1 MKYVRRDKTRYAGIS
16 MLNLIDVIFVL
27 LLFFMVTT
35 SFNKFAHIDIALPQ
49 SASNLDEKETKNVE
63 VFYLLN
69 GEVLLSIN
77 GEQKSLNLTDLATQI
92 ANLTP
97 KQKESVKLNA
107 DEAINYGEVVN
118 LISILKDNGTQN
130 VELNIKKK
138 PKGEKMSLVLS
149 PCKFNQGEQL

>member
-1 MKYVRRDKTRYAGIS
+1 MAAVLKGEAVKYVRRDKARYAGIS

-49 SASNLDEKETKNVE
+49 SASNLDEKDTKNVE

-69 GEVLLSIN
+69 GEVLLSVG
-77 GEQKSLNLTDLATQI
+77 GEQKSLNLADLAAQI

-138 PKGEKMSLVLS
+138 PKG
-149 PCKFNQGEQL
+149 

>member
-1 MKYVRRDKTRYAGIS
+1 MDAVLKGEAVKYVRRDKARYAGIS

-49 SASNLDEKETKNVE
+49 SASNLDEKDTKNVE

-69 GEVLLSIN
+69 GEVLLSVG
-77 GEQKSLNLTDLATQI
+77 GEQKSLNLADLAAQI

-138 PKGEKMSLVLS
+138 SKG
-149 PCKFNQGEQL
+149 

>member
-1 MKYVRRDKTRYAGIS
+1 MKYVRRDKGKHAGIS

-35 SFNKFAHIDIALPQ
+35 SFNKLAHIDITLPQ
-49 SASNLDEKETKNVE
+49 SSSSLNEEEDKNVE

-69 GEVLLSIN
+69 GEILLSIS
-77 GEQKSLNLTDLATQI
+77 GEQKSLNLTNLGGEI

-97 KQKESVKLNA
+97 KQKESIKLNA
-107 DEAINYGEVVN
+107 DEAINYGDVIN
-118 LISILKDNGTQN
+118 LISILKDSGTQN

-138 PKGEKMSLVLS
+138 PKG
-149 PCKFNQGEQL
+149 

>member
-1 MKYVRRDKTRYAGIS
+1 MKYVRRDKARYAGIS

-35 SFNKFAHIDIALPQ
+35 SFNKFTHIDIALPQ
-49 SASNLDEKETKNVE
+49 STSNLDEKDTKNVE
-63 VFYLLN
+63 VFYLLS

-77 GEQKSLNLTDLATQI
+77 GEQKSLNLADLAAQI
-92 ANLTP
+92 SNLTP

-138 PKGEKMSLVLS
+138 PKG
-149 PCKFNQGEQL
+149 

>member
-49 SASNLDEKETKNVE
+49 SASNLDEKDTKNVE

-69 GEVLLSIN
+69 GEILLSVG
-77 GEQKSLNLTDLATQI
+77 GEQKSLNLADLGAQI
-92 ANLTP
+92 LNLTP

-138 PKGEKMSLVLS
+138 PKG
-149 PCKFNQGEQL
+149 

>member
-1 MKYVRRDKTRYAGIS
+1 MDAVLKGEAVKYVRRDKARYAGIS

-49 SASNLDEKETKNVE
+49 SASNLDEKDTKNVE

-77 GEQKSLNLTDLATQI
+77 GEQKSLNLADLAAQI

-118 LISILKDNGTQN
+118 LISILKDSGTQN

-138 PKGEKMSLVLS
+138 PKG
-149 PCKFNQGEQL
+149 

>member
-1 MKYVRRDKTRYAGIS
+1 MAAVLKGEAVKYVRRDKARYAGIS

-49 SASNLDEKETKNVE
+49 SASNLDEKDTKNVE

-77 GEQKSLNLTDLATQI
+77 GEQKSLNLADLAAQI

-138 PKGEKMSLVLS
+138 PKG
-149 PCKFNQGEQL
+149 

>member
-1 MKYVRRDKTRYAGIS
+1 MKYVRRDKARYAGIS

-49 SASNLDEKETKNVE
+49 SASNLDEKDTKNVE
-63 VFYLLN
+63 VFYLLS

-77 GEQKSLNLTDLATQI
+77 GEQKSLNLADLAAQI

-97 KQKESVKLNA
+97 KQKESIKRNA

-130 VELNIKKK
+130 VELNIKKR
-138 PKGEKMSLVLS
+138 PKG
-149 PCKFNQGEQL
+149 

>member
-1 MKYVRRDKTRYAGIS
+1 LAAVLKGEAVKYVRRDKARYAGIS

-49 SASNLDEKETKNVE
+49 SASNLDEKDTKNVE

-69 GEVLLSIN
+69 GEVLLSVG
-77 GEQKSLNLTDLATQI
+77 GEQKSLNLADLAAQI

-138 PKGEKMSLVLS
+138 PKG
-149 PCKFNQGEQL
+149 

>member
-1 MKYVRRDKTRYAGIS
+1 MAAVLKGEAVKYVRRDKARYAGIS

-49 SASNLDEKETKNVE
+49 STSNLDEKDTKNVE

-69 GEVLLSIN
+69 GEVLLSVG
-77 GEQKSLNLTDLATQI
+77 GEQKSLNLADLGAQI
-92 ANLTP
+92 SNLTLQ
-97 KQKESVKLNA
+97 QKESVKLNA

-118 LISILKDNGTQN
+118 LISILKDSGTQN

-138 PKGEKMSLVLS
+138 QKG
-149 PCKFNQGEQL
+149 

>member
-35 SFNKFAHIDIALPQ
+35 SFNKFTHIDIALPQ

-69 GEVLLSIN
+69 GEVLLSVG
-77 GEQKSLNLTDLATQI
+77 GEQKSLNLADLAAQI

-138 PKGEKMSLVLS
+138 PKG
-149 PCKFNQGEQL
+149 

>member
-1 MKYVRRDKTRYAGIS
+1 MAAVLKGEAVKYVRRDKARYAGIS

-49 SASNLDEKETKNVE
+49 SASNLDEKDTKNVE
-63 VFYLLN
+63 VFYMLN
-69 GEVLLSIN
+69 GEVLLSVG
-77 GEQKSLNLTDLATQI
+77 GEQKSLNLADLAAQI

-138 PKGEKMSLVLS
+138 SKG
-149 PCKFNQGEQL
+149 

>member
-1 MKYVRRDKTRYAGIS
+1 MAAVLKGEAVKYVRRDKARYAGIS

-35 SFNKFAHIDIALPQ
+35 SFNKFTHIDIALPQ
-49 SASNLDEKETKNVE
+49 SASNLDEKDTKNVE
-63 VFYLLN
+63 VFYLLS

-77 GEQKSLNLTDLATQI
+77 GEQKSLNLADLAAQI

-97 KQKESVKLNA
+97 KQRESVKLNA

-118 LISILKDNGTQN
+118 LISILKDSGTQN

-138 PKGEKMSLVLS
+138 PKG
-149 PCKFNQGEQL
+149 

>member
-1 MKYVRRDKTRYAGIS
+1 MVAVLKGEAVKYVRRDKARYAGIS

-49 SASNLDEKETKNVE
+49 SASNLDEKDTKNVE

-69 GEVLLSIN
+69 GEVLLSVG
-77 GEQKSLNLTDLATQI
+77 GEQKSLNLADLAAQI

-138 PKGEKMSLVLS
+138 SKG
-149 PCKFNQGEQL
+149 

>member
-1 MKYVRRDKTRYAGIS
+1 MKYVRRDKARYAGIS

-35 SFNKFAHIDIALPQ
+35 SFNKFTHIDIALPQ
-49 SASNLDEKETKNVE
+49 SASNLDEKDTKNVE

-77 GEQKSLNLTDLATQI
+77 GEQKSLNLADLAAQI

-118 LISILKDNGTQN
+118 LISILKDSGTQN

-138 PKGEKMSLVLS
+138 PKG
-149 PCKFNQGEQL
+149 

>member
-1 MKYVRRDKTRYAGIS
+1 VKYVRRDKARYAGIS

-49 SASNLDEKETKNVE
+49 SASNLDEKDTKNVE

-77 GEQKSLNLTDLATQI
+77 GEQKSLNLADLAAQI

-138 PKGEKMSLVLS
+138 SKG
-149 PCKFNQGEQL
+149 

>member
-1 MKYVRRDKTRYAGIS
+1 MKYVRRDKARYAGIS

-49 SASNLDEKETKNVE
+49 SASNLDEKDTKNVE
-63 VFYLLN
+63 VFYLFS

-77 GEQKSLNLTDLATQI
+77 GEQKSLNLADLAAQI

-118 LISILKDNGTQN
+118 LISILKDSGTQN

-138 PKGEKMSLVLS
+138 PKG
-149 PCKFNQGEQL
+149 

>member
-1 MKYVRRDKTRYAGIS
+1 MKYVRRDKARYAGIS

-77 GEQKSLNLTDLATQI
+77 GEQKSLNLADLAAQI

-138 PKGEKMSLVLS
+138 SKG
-149 PCKFNQGEQL
+149 

>member
-77 GEQKSLNLTDLATQI
+77 GEQKSLNLADLAAQI
-92 ANLTP
+92 ENLTP

-138 PKGEKMSLVLS
+138 PKG
-149 PCKFNQGEQL
+149 

>member
-1 MKYVRRDKTRYAGIS
+1 MAAVLKGEAVKYVRRDKTKYAGIS

-49 SASNLDEKETKNVE
+49 SASNLDEKDTKNVE

-69 GEVLLSIN
+69 GEVLLSVG
-77 GEQKSLNLTDLATQI
+77 GEQKSLNLADLAAQI

-97 KQKESVKLNA
+97 KQRESVKLNA

-118 LISILKDNGTQN
+118 LISILKDSGTQN

-138 PKGEKMSLVLS
+138 PKG
-149 PCKFNQGEQL
+149 

>member
-1 MKYVRRDKTRYAGIS
+1 MVAVLKGEAVKYVRRDKARYAGIS

-49 SASNLDEKETKNVE
+49 SASNLDEKDTKNVE

-77 GEQKSLNLTDLATQI
+77 GEQKSLNLADLAAQI
-92 ANLTP
+92 SNLTP

-138 PKGEKMSLVLS
+138 SKG
-149 PCKFNQGEQL
+149 

>member
-1 MKYVRRDKTRYAGIS
+1 

-35 SFNKFAHIDIALPQ
+35 SFNKLAHIDITLPQ
-49 SASNLDEKETKNVE
+49 SSSSLNEEENKNVE

-77 GEQKSLNLTDLATQI
+77 GEQKSLNLTSLSGEI

-97 KQKESVKLNA
+97 KQKESIKLNA
-107 DEAINYGEVVN
+107 DEAINYGDVIN
-118 LISILKDNGTQN
+118 LISILKDSGTQN

-138 PKGEKMSLVLS
+138 PKG
-149 PCKFNQGEQL
+149 

>member
-1 MKYVRRDKTRYAGIS
+1 MKYVRRDKSRYAGIS

-49 SASNLDEKETKNVE
+49 SASNLDEKDTKNVE

-77 GEQKSLNLTDLATQI
+77 GEQKSLNLADLAAQI

-97 KQKESVKLNA
+97 KQRESVKLNA

-138 PKGEKMSLVLS
+138 PKG
-149 PCKFNQGEQL
+149 

>member
-1 MKYVRRDKTRYAGIS
+1 MDAVLKGEAVKYVRRDKTRYAGIS

-49 SASNLDEKETKNVE
+49 SASNLDEKDTKNVE
-63 VFYLLN
+63 VFYLLS

-77 GEQKSLNLTDLATQI
+77 GEQKSLNLADLAAQI

-138 PKGEKMSLVLS
+138 SKG
-149 PCKFNQGEQL
+149 

>member
-1 MKYVRRDKTRYAGIS
+1 MVAVLKGEAVKYVRRDKARYAGIS

-49 SASNLDEKETKNVE
+49 SASNLGEKETKNVE

-77 GEQKSLNLTDLATQI
+77 GEQKSLNLADLGAQI

-107 DEAINYGEVVN
+107 DEAINYGEVIN
-118 LISILKDNGTQN
+118 LISILKDNSTQN

-138 PKGEKMSLVLS
+138 PKG
-149 PCKFNQGEQL
+149 

>member
-1 MKYVRRDKTRYAGIS
+1 MDAVLKGEAVKYVRRDKARYAGIS

-49 SASNLDEKETKNVE
+49 SASNLDEKDTKNVE

-77 GEQKSLNLTDLATQI
+77 GEQKSLNLADLAAQI

-138 PKGEKMSLVLS
+138 PKG
-149 PCKFNQGEQL
+149 

>member
-1 MKYVRRDKTRYAGIS
+1 MVAVLKGEAVKYVRRDKSRYAGIS

-49 SASNLDEKETKNVE
+49 SASNLDEKDTKNVE

-77 GEQKSLNLTDLATQI
+77 GEQKSLNLADLAAQI

-97 KQKESVKLNA
+97 KQRESVKLNA

-138 PKGEKMSLVLS
+138 PKG
-149 PCKFNQGEQL
+149 

>member
-1 MKYVRRDKTRYAGIS
+1 MAAVLKGEAVKYVRRDKSRYAGIS

-49 SASNLDEKETKNVE
+49 SASNLDEKDTKNVE

-77 GEQKSLNLTDLATQI
+77 GEQKSLNLADLAAQI

-138 PKGEKMSLVLS
+138 PKG
-149 PCKFNQGEQL
+149 

>member
-1 MKYVRRDKTRYAGIS
+1 MKYVRRDKARYAGIS

-35 SFNKFAHIDIALPQ
+35 SFNKFTHIDIALPQ
-49 SASNLDEKETKNVE
+49 SASNLDEKDTKNVE

-77 GEQKSLNLTDLATQI
+77 GEQKSLNLADLAAQI

-97 KQKESVKLNA
+97 KQRESVKLNA

-118 LISILKDNGTQN
+118 LISILKDSGTQN

-138 PKGEKMSLVLS
+138 PKG
-149 PCKFNQGEQL
+149 

>member
-1 MKYVRRDKTRYAGIS
+1 MAAVLKGEAVKYVRRDKARYAGIS

-49 SASNLDEKETKNVE
+49 SASNLDEKDTKNVE
-63 VFYLLN
+63 VFYLLS

-77 GEQKSLNLTDLATQI
+77 GEQKSLNLADLAAQI

-118 LISILKDNGTQN
+118 LISILKDSGTQN

-138 PKGEKMSLVLS
+138 PKG
-149 PCKFNQGEQL
+149 

>member
-1 MKYVRRDKTRYAGIS
+1 MDAVLKGEAVKYVRRDKTRYAGIS

-49 SASNLDEKETKNVE
+49 SASNLDEKDTKNVE
-63 VFYLLN
+63 VFYLLS

-77 GEQKSLNLTDLATQI
+77 GEQKNLNLADLAAQI

-138 PKGEKMSLVLS
+138 PKG
-149 PCKFNQGEQL
+149 

>member
-1 MKYVRRDKTRYAGIS
+1 MKYVRRDKGKHAGIS

-35 SFNKFAHIDIALPQ
+35 SFNKLAHIDITLPQ
-49 SASNLDEKETKNVE
+49 SSSSLNEEEDKNVE

-69 GEVLLSIN
+69 GEVLLSIS
-77 GEQKSLNLTDLATQI
+77 GEQKSLNLMNLSGEI

-97 KQKESVKLNA
+97 KQKESIKLNA
-107 DEAINYGEVVN
+107 DEAINYGDVIN
-118 LISILKDNGTQN
+118 LISILKDSGTQN

-138 PKGEKMSLVLS
+138 PKG
-149 PCKFNQGEQL
+149 

>member
-1 MKYVRRDKTRYAGIS
+1 MAAVLKGEAVKYVRRNKTRYAGIS

-77 GEQKSLNLTDLATQI
+77 GEQKSLNLADLGAQI

-118 LISILKDNGTQN
+118 LISILKDSGTQN

-138 PKGEKMSLVLS
+138 PKG
-149 PCKFNQGEQL
+149 

>member
-1 MKYVRRDKTRYAGIS
+1 MAAVLKGEAVKYVRRDKARYAGIS

-77 GEQKSLNLTDLATQI
+77 GKQKSLNLADLGAQI

-138 PKGEKMSLVLS
+138 PKG
-149 PCKFNQGEQL
+149 

>member
-1 MKYVRRDKTRYAGIS
+1 MAAVLKGEAVKYVRRDKVRYAGIS

-49 SASNLDEKETKNVE
+49 SASNLDEKDTKNIE

-77 GEQKSLNLTDLATQI
+77 GEQKSLNLADLGAQI

-118 LISILKDNGTQN
+118 LISILKDSGTQN

-138 PKGEKMSLVLS
+138 PKG
-149 PCKFNQGEQL
+149 

>member
-1 MKYVRRDKTRYAGIS
+1 MKYVRRDKARYAGIS

-49 SASNLDEKETKNVE
+49 SASNLDEKDTKNVE
-63 VFYLLN
+63 VFYLLS

-77 GEQKSLNLTDLATQI
+77 GEQKSLNLADLAAQI

-118 LISILKDNGTQN
+118 LISILKDSGTQN

-138 PKGEKMSLVLS
+138 PKG
-149 PCKFNQGEQL
+149 